1 MKSATPSA
9 RYLALVQ
16 LLRTAETLWEASRAF
31 FARWDLSPSQFN
43 VLNVLHGR
51 PDGCTQVELSRDLIM
66 HKSNVT
72 GLVDRLE
79 ARRLAVRR
87 DDAKDRRAYRVVLTA
102 EGKRLLHEILPHYH
116 RAAEEVWGDLS
127 PDKAGE
133 LLARLDRVCANARR
147 IASTQA
153 APFRD
158 TRRTDSS
165 QVP

>member
-1 MKSATPSA
+1 MKSVPPSA

-16 LLRTAETLWEASRAF
+16 LLRTAETLWDASRAF

-43 VLNVLHGR
+43 VLNVLQGQ

-79 ARRLAVRR
+79 ARRLVARR

-102 EGKRLLHEILPHYH
+102 EGKKLLHEILPHYH
-116 RAAEEVWGDLS
+116 RAAEEVWGDL
-127 PDKAGE
+127 PAARANE
-133 LLARLDRVCANARR
+133 LLSQLDQVCANARE
-147 IASTQA
+147 IAA
-153 APFRD
+153 AQREGKPRG
-158 TRRTDSS
+158 
-165 QVP
+165 